1 MDTNLIHR
9 RARIGLLNW
18 LLLALW
24 MALIWWLSD
33 QPELPRPGRQVG
45 ISDDLFNYTA
55 HAFEYGILA
64 WLAIRAVRSSPR
76 ILAGL
81 VVAVERKVSGP
92 EVHRLVT
99 YFGAAL
105 FSALYATTDEVHQ
118 IFVPGR
124 TAKASDWLA
133 DVGGTLVAIGLVR
146 LWNKRVACTGS
157 GELSDP

>member
-1 MDTNLIHR
+1 
-9 RARIGLLNW
+9 
-18 LLLALW
+18 

-33 QPELPRPGRQVG
+33 QPELPRPGRRVG
-45 ISDDLFNYTA
+45 ISDDLFSYTA

-64 WLAIRAVRSSPR
+64 WLAIRALGSSPR
-76 ILAGL
+76 ILASL
-81 VVAVERKVSGP
+81 VVAAERKVSGP
-92 EVHRLVT
+92 EVSHLVAS
-99 YFGAAL
+99 FGAAL
-105 FSALYATTDEVHQ
+105 FSALYAITDEVHQ

-146 LWNKRVACTGS
+146 LWNKHMACTGN